1 MSSFLIPLFAMNRMI
16 HPKIRKFILI
26 QLIVSLV
33 FALGCGIG
41 WGEEA
46 AISGGLGG
54 SISAIAGLAYAIR
67 ASIVKGKTAEE
78 WVQAQYAGER
88 FKFMTTVIVMVAVAK
103 SYPSLHWLEFL
114 LGYMATLTV
123 YFTAL
128 LWEK

>member
-1 MSSFLIPLFAMNRMI
+1 MNRMI

-26 QLIVSLV
+26 QLMVSLV
-33 FALGCGIG
+33 FALGCGIS
-41 WGEEA
+41 WGEGA

-54 SISAIAGLAYAIR
+54 SIGAIASLAYAIR
-67 ASIVKGKTAEE
+67 ASLVKGKTAEE
-78 WVQAQYAGER
+78 LVRAQYAGER
-88 FKFMTTVIVMVAVAK
+88 IKFMTTVILMVAVAK
-103 SYPSLHWLEFL
+103 SYSSLHWLEFL

>member
-1 MSSFLIPLFAMNRMI
+1 MI

-33 FALGCGIG
+33 FAVGCEIG
-41 WGEEA
+41 WGSEA

-54 SISAIAGLAYAIR
+54 SIAAVASLAYAIR
-67 ASIVKGKTAEE
+67 ASLVKGKTAQE
-78 WVQAQYAGER
+78 WVHAQYAGER
-88 FKFMTTVIVMVAVAK
+88 FKFMTTVILMVVVARVY
-103 SYPSLHWLEFL
+103 SSLHWLEFL

>member
-1 MSSFLIPLFAMNRMI
+1 MNRMI

-41 WGEEA
+41 WGGGA

-54 SISAIAGLAYAIR
+54 SISAIASLAYAIR

-78 WVQAQYAGER
+78 LVHAQYAGER
-88 FKFMTTVIVMVAVAK
+88 FKFMTTVILMVAVAK
-103 SYPSLHWLEFL
+103 SYPSLRWLEFL